1 MHGLHQTYHRLR
13 NHFGRSQWYFKVT
26 RLKWKLNSVN
36 LEIVLILTQDSCI
49 VCAERTIG
57 TEVILDARVGTP
69 R

>member
-1 MHGLHQTYHRLR
+1 M
-13 NHFGRSQWYFKVT
+13 
-26 RLKWKLNSVN
+26 RLKWKPDLVY

-69 R
+69 GDVGHVHTRFSPFGDSVIVGVR